1 MVEMFNK
8 ALKKSRR
15 AVMMNGDIAD
25 VNNADGAE
33 TVNGAV
39 PILVDNAEVDE
50 YVDINDEMP
59 TATYQSVEIKKGTE
73 ATSVSGGSG
82 SGSSSS
88 SGSGSGSSG
97 DSTSEAANARPLV

>member
-39 PILVDNAEVDE
+39 PILVDNAEV
-50 YVDINDEMP
+50 VM
-59 TATYQSVEIKKGTE
+59 AVEET
-73 ATSVSGGSG
+73 TCVVLVC
-82 SGSSSS
+82 
-88 SGSGSGSSG
+88 
-97 DSTSEAANARPLV
+97 STGYAN